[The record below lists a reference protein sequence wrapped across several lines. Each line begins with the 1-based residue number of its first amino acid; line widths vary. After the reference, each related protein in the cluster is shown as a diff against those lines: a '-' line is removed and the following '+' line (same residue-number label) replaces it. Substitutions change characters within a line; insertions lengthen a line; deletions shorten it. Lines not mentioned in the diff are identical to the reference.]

1 MKRSEQSKE
10 SEKPVQ
16 SPLLDV
22 AETSEP
28 AGSKPAPE
36 VKSGSM
42 ATAFK
47 EGDRVK
53 VVSRK
58 VTEDDRKTNAYFE
71 HMAGLTGVVQNVYGA
86 NEIAVKVELES
97 LSKVTNDVHK
107 ESIKRMREKF
117 LGSISEEQKKQLTSE
132 ELNFDAHYMMLVR
145 GADLEK
151 VVKK

>member
-1 MKRSEQSKE
+1 MRSKKVSQEGDNAKQRT
-10 SEKPVQ
+10 
-16 SPLLDV
+16 LLEV
-22 AETSEP
+22 AEGPELT
-28 AGSKPAPE
+28 GSKGVPE
-36 VKSGSM
+36 VKLGSM
-42 ATAFK
+42 ATSFK

-53 VVSRK
+53 VVARK
-58 VTEDDRKTNAYFE
+58 VTEDDRKSNAYFE

-151 VVKK
+151 VGKK

>member
-1 MKRSEQSKE
+1 
-10 SEKPVQ
+10 
-16 SPLLDV
+16 
-22 AETSEP
+22 
-28 AGSKPAPE
+28 
-36 VKSGSM
+36 M
-42 ATAFK
+42 ATSFK

-86 NEIAVKVELES
+86 NEIAVKIELES
-97 LSKVTNDVHK
+97 LSKVTTDVHK

-151 VVKK
+151 VAKK

>member
-1 MKRSEQSKE
+1 MKRREQSKE
-10 SEKPVQ
+10 SGKPAQ

-22 AETSEP
+22 DAESEP
-28 AGSKPAPE
+28 TSSKPAPE

-42 ATAFK
+42 ATPFK

-71 HMAGLTGVVQNVYGA
+71 HMAGLTGVVQNIYGA

-97 LSKVTNDVHK
+97 LSKVTTDVHK

-151 VVKK
+151 VGKK